1 METIE
6 KDLVST
12 NASVNGIDS
21 IAKNW
26 INGEWV
32 DSEKHS
38 MSYNP
43 ATAEPIGMYADAGL
57 EEAEKAVAAAVRAFN
72 DTSWKNDYALR
83 SKVLLAIA
91 DQIEARSND
100 LIQILC
106 AEGGKIGPEA
116 TMEVYAAPAFL
127 RYWAGKTFTAGR
139 SGEAKPGS
147 LSITIREAAGVAG
160 IITPFNAPV
169 ALSMRSLAPALAA
182 GTTTVVKLPGVTAQ
196 TNKLLCEIISKT
208 PDLPAGVINMI
219 TESGSEVAKFL
230 VQSSDV
236 PVISFTGS
244 TKTGKAIA
252 AAAAAHLKRC
262 SLELGGKTPM
272 IIFNDADLQAAVFT
286 MEKAMTIFS
295 GQFCMTGSRIL
306 AQRDIAESV
315 RKGLAERL
323 SNVKV
328 GPGSDSSSEMGS
340 MIDKANVQRVD
351 NLVEEAIS
359 GGAKVIL
366 RGGPIT
372 EGVLSKGAFYR
383 PTLLEVTD
391 PKLPIVQEEVFGPV
405 ATLQVFD
412 MEEEAISL
420 ANNSKYGLAASIW
433 SRDIDK
439 PWRVA
444 KAIQAGSIWI
454 NTYAQIFAQ
463 FEEGGYKQSGIGR
476 LNGEAALEDFLEHK
490 HILFNP
496 GVNRHG

>member
-1 METIE
+1 MQTIE
-6 KDLVST
+6 KDFRLEKQTT
-12 NASVNGIDS
+12 NGLDS

-32 DSEKHS
+32 DSDKHS
-38 MSYNP
+38 MSFNP
-43 ATAEPIGMYADAGL
+43 ATGESIGMYADGGIK
-57 EEAEKAVAAAVRAFN
+57 EAQKAVAAAVSAFN
-72 DTSWKNDYALR
+72 DTAWKNDHALR
-83 SKVLLAIA
+83 SKVLLSMA
-91 DQIEARSND
+91 DQIEARHED

-106 AEGGKIGPEA
+106 AEGGKIAPEA
-116 TMEVYAAPAFL
+116 TMEVYAAPAIL
-127 RYWAGKTFTAGR
+127 RHWAGKTFTAGR

-160 IITPFNAPV
+160 IIVPFNAPV
-169 ALSMRSLAPALAA
+169 ALSIRSLAPALAA

-196 TNKLLCEIISKT
+196 TNKLLCEIISET
-208 PDLPAGVINMI
+208 PGLPAGVINLI

-230 VQSSDV
+230 VQSPDV

-244 TKTGKAIA
+244 TKTGRAIA
-252 AAAAAHLKRC
+252 AAGAAHLKRC

-272 IIFNDADLQAAVFT
+272 IIFNDADLQAAIFT

-306 AQRDIAESV
+306 VQREIAESV

-323 SNVKV
+323 ANVKI
-328 GPGSDSSSEMGS
+328 GAGSDSSSEMGS
-340 MIDKANVQRVD
+340 MINQANVQRVN

-359 GGAKVIL
+359 SGAEVIV

-372 EGVLSKGAFYR
+372 EGALSKGAFYR

-391 PKLPIVQEEVFGPV
+391 PEMPIVQEEVFGPV

-412 MEEEAISL
+412 TEAEAVAL
-420 ANNSKYGLAASIW
+420 ANNSEYGLAASIW

-444 KAIQAGSIWI
+444 KAIHAGTIWI

-463 FEEGGYKQSGIGR
+463 FEEGGYKQSGVGR

-490 HILFNP
+490 HISFNP
-496 GVNRHG
+496 GVGGL

>member
-1 METIE
+1 METIKKE
-6 KDLVST
+6 FESKEIPDGL
-12 NASVNGIDS
+12 DS

-26 INGEWV
+26 IDGDWM

-38 MSYNP
+38 ISFNP
-43 ATAEPIGMYADAGL
+43 ATGEPIGMYADGGRK
-57 EEAEKAVAAAVRAFN
+57 EAEKAVAAALRAFR
-72 DTSWKNDYALR
+72 DTSWKNDHALR
-83 SKVLLAIA
+83 SKVLLSMA
-91 DQIEARSND
+91 DQIERRSGD

-106 AEGGKIGPEA
+106 AEGGKIAPEA
-116 TMEVYAAPAFL
+116 TMEVYAAPAIL

-147 LSITIREAAGVAG
+147 LSITIREATGVAG
-160 IITPFNAPV
+160 IIAPFNAPV
-169 ALSMRSLAPALAA
+169 ALSIRSLAPALAA
-182 GTTTVVKLPGVTAQ
+182 GTTTIVKLPGVTAQ
-196 TNKLLCEIISKT
+196 TNRLLCEIISET
-208 PDLPAGVINMI
+208 PGLPPGVINVI
-219 TESGSEVAKFL
+219 TESGSEAAKFL
-230 VQSSDV
+230 VQTPDV

-244 TKTGKAIA
+244 TKTGRSIA
-252 AAAAAHLKRC
+252 AAGAAQLKRC

-272 IIFNDADLQAAVFT
+272 IIFNDADLQTAVFT

-306 AQRDIAESV
+306 VQRDIAESV

-328 GPGSDSSSEMGS
+328 GPGSDFFSEMGS

-351 NLVEEAIS
+351 NLVEEAIFA
-359 GGAKVIL
+359 GAKVIV

-372 EGVLSKGAFYR
+372 DGVLSKGAFYR

-412 MEEEAISL
+412 TEEEAIAL
-420 ANNSKYGLAASIW
+420 ANDSEYGLAASIW

-439 PWRVA
+439 PWRLA
-444 KAIQAGSIWI
+444 KAIQAGTIWI
-454 NTYAQIFAQ
+454 NSYAQIFAQ

-490 HILFNP
+490 HISFNP
-496 GVNRHG
+496 GVKGHE